1 MVIGAI
7 IFDLGGVLL
16 RTVDLKPRQRLASRL
31 GMSRLELEEM
41 IFDRDSGNRAQK
53 GEITARQ
60 HWENLRRQLGYSTDE
75 LKNLLDEFFGQ
86 DELDVAMLDYIR
98 ELHQIY
104 KTGLLSNAWDAIRQA
119 ISRDWH
125 MEDAFDSII
134 LSSEVGLL
142 KPDPVIF
149 HLAIERLGVQA
160 NQTIFVDDMLRNVEG
175 AKIAG
180 LLGVHFQNSLQMRA
194 DLERIINSCS
204 E

>member
-16 RTVDLKPRQRLASRL
+16 RTVDLRPRQRLAARL
-31 GMSRLELEEM
+31 GMSGLELDDM
-41 IFDRDSGNRAQK
+41 IFDRDSGYRAQK

-60 HWENLRRQLGYSTDE
+60 HWENLRRQLSYSADE
-75 LKNLLDEFFGQ
+75 FKNLLDEFFEQ
-86 DELDVAMLDYIR
+86 DKLDVAMLDYIR
-98 ELHQIY
+98 ELHQTY

-142 KPDPVIF
+142 KPDPLIF

-160 NQTIFVDDMLRNVEG
+160 KQAIFVDDMPRNVEG
-175 AKIAG
+175 AKKAG

-194 DLERIINSCS
+194 DLERIINSSS